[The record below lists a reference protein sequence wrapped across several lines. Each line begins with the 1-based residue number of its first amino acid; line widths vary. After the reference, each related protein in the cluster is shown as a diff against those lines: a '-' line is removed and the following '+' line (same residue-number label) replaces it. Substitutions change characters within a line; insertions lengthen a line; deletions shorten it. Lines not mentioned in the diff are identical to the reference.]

1 MGKAFIIGNGKS
13 RIGFDLLL
21 LKHNGTVF
29 GCNALYRDF
38 DVCNY
43 ALPDYLVAI
52 DPKMQEEIDMSDFP
66 RPRIIFPPEEECWEP
81 KEYNPNRPRSNA
93 GMNAVLEAIKRDFNE
108 IYCLGFDFL
117 LYDDIGSISNVYD
130 GTNAYESDVRCSLSD
145 SRNRMGY
152 LGYVLE
158 KNKNIDFTFVY
169 RSYDKIYKPALDNFN
184 LLHYEDFVKTL
195 KR

>member
-1 MGKAFIIGNGKS
+1 
-13 RIGFDLLL
+13 
-21 LKHNGTVF
+21 
-29 GCNALYRDF
+29 
-38 DVCNY
+38 
-43 ALPDYLVAI
+43 
-52 DPKMQEEIDMSDFP
+52 
-66 RPRIIFPPEEECWEP
+66 
-81 KEYNPNRPRSNA
+81 
-93 GMNAVLEAIKRDFNE
+93 MNAVLEAIKRDFNE

-117 LYDDIGSISNVYD
+117 LFDDIGSISNVYD

-169 RSYDKIYKPALDNFN
+169 RSYDKIYKPTLDNFN